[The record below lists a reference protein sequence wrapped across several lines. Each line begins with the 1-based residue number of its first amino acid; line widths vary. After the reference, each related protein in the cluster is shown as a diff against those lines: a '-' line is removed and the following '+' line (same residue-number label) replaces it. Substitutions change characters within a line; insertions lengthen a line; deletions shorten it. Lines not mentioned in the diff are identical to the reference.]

1 MAAIVVQEV
10 GVLDSERELLDVRNP
25 ADGRVVGRV
34 PNEGPKVVA
43 DAVTALRA
51 AQTAWEALGPK
62 GRGVWLGKLR
72 DWLLDNESRL
82 TDVLQSETV
91 KPRAEAALEVPF
103 ICDVINYYARN
114 APAFLADEKVRAS
127 GPMSLPKRLR
137 TVYRP
142 YPVVGVITPW
152 NFPLAMPGLDIVPA
166 LLAGAAVAL
175 KPSEVTPLSAV
186 ELATGWAEI
195 GAPPV
200 LRVLTGAGATG
211 AAVVDTVD
219 YIQFT
224 GSTRTGRQVAR
235 AAADRLVPCGLELG
249 GKDPAIVLADADLE
263 HAAAGVAWG
272 GLFNAGQVCFS
283 VERVYVEAPV
293 YDQFVARLTAVVESL
308 RQGADG
314 RGYRVD
320 VGALANQAQ
329 RDIVERHV
337 TEAVQAGARVL
348 TGGKPTGAGTFFEPT
363 VLVDVDHSMSCV
375 REETFGPT
383 IPVIKVADEDE
394 AVRLAN
400 DTEYGLSASV
410 WTRDRAR
417 GERIARRLDV
427 GAVNINDALFNLF
440 ALTLP
445 HGGWKSS
452 GIGARLGGARGIRK
466 YTRMQAITAPRGPEL
481 QEQILWYPYRPGRG
495 RVVSRMLR
503 AMVARDLRRRFRR

>member
-1 MAAIVVQEV
+1 
-10 GVLDSERELLDVRNP
+10 VLDSGQDLIEVRSP
-25 ADGRVVGRV
+25 ADGHLVGSV
-34 PNEGPKVVA
+34 PNERPDAVA
-43 DAVTALRA
+43 DAVAALRR
-51 AQTAWEALGPK
+51 AQPAWESLGAK
-62 GRGVWLGKLR
+62 GRAVWLRKLR
-72 DWLLDNESRL
+72 DWLLDNDVRL
-82 TDVLQSETV
+82 TDVLQSETC

-103 ICDVINYYARN
+103 VCDVINYYAKN
-114 APAFLADEKVRAS
+114 ASAFLADEKVRAS
-127 GPMSLPKRLR
+127 GPMSLPKRLS

-152 NFPLAMPGLDIVPA
+152 NFPLALPGLDVVPA
-166 LLAGAAVAL
+166 LMAGAAVAL

-186 ELATGWAEI
+186 ELARGWAAI

-200 LRVLTGAGATG
+200 LRVLTGAGQTG
-211 AAVVDTVD
+211 AAVVDAVD
-219 YIQFT
+219 YVQFT
-224 GSTRTGRQVAR
+224 GSTRTGRAVAR

-249 GKDPAIVLADADLE
+249 GKDPAIVLADADLDQ
-263 HAAAGVAWG
+263 AAAGVAWG

-293 YDQFVARLTAVVESL
+293 YDEFVARLTKVVEAL
-308 RQGADG
+308 RQGPDD

-337 TEAVQAGARVL
+337 TEAVRAGARVL

-363 VLVDVDHSMSCV
+363 VLVDVDHTMSCV

-400 DTEYGLSASV
+400 DTEYGLSATV
-410 WTRDRAR
+410 WTRDLAR
-417 GERIARRLDV
+417 GERIGRRLDV

-452 GIGARLGGARGIRK
+452 GIGTRLGGARGIRK
-466 YTRMQAITAPRGPEL
+466 YTRMQAVTAPRGPQL
-481 QEQILWYPYRPGRG
+481 QGQLLWYPYRAGRG
-495 RVVSRMLR
+495 RVVSRALR
-503 AMVARDLRRRFRR
+503 AIVARDLLRRFRR